1 MSAQLQWLNTIPEGT
16 AQEALLIC
24 CGSRTWCHEM
34 MRRRP
39 FTDVNDLLNK
49 AEEAGDALTREDWKE
64 AFAAH
69 PKIGERK
76 TTGSEQTQSWSKQEQ
91 SAAAAASTHAQQE
104 LERLNEEYYSRFG
117 YIFIVCA
124 TGKSVA
130 EILGMLRE
138 RIHNDPAIELEIAAA
153 EQRKITQLRLQKLI
167 AT

>member
-16 AQEALLIC
+16 AQEALLNC
-24 CGSRTWCHEM
+24 CGSRTWCREM
-34 MRRRP
+34 LRRRP
-39 FTDVNDLLNK
+39 FTNVNDLLNK

-76 TTGSEQTQSWSKQEQ
+76 TKGSEQTQRWSKQEQ
-91 SAAAAASTHAQQE
+91 SAAAAASTQAQQE

-124 TGKSVA
+124 TGKSVE
-130 EILGMLRE
+130 EILGILRE